1 MKYSLLS
8 LSVIIASVKARGAK
22 WIVRYLVKSA
32 LNPALRS
39 LGYCRTDKKM
49 GLPQS
54 IYFKNEDSF
63 GSIRQI
69 HRHYLR
75 SSGWLESKSLNQSV
89 ENGEYIPWTSYA
101 FTSWVKQR
109 NLTGKNLLE
118 FGTGASTIF
127 WQRKFGHVIGIETDC
142 AWRDQVTS
150 LVADTENV
158 SILPLCRVDTFA
170 ADQSNN
176 FSSFK
181 ETFNFDLHT
190 FPELKCNFNHINF
203 DILVDSVKN
212 ADWIFIDGGARNFYT
227 AISVDYA
234 KPGAVIVL
242 DNSDSDYTLPAR
254 KLLKG
259 QGFAEIPFHSLGPLN
274 PFSWTTSVFVKD
286 LAEFI

>member
-1 MKYSLLS
+1 MS
-8 LSVIIASVKARGAK
+8 LSAIIASVRARNAK

-32 LNPALRS
+32 LNPALKS
-39 LGYCRTDKKM
+39 LGYRRSDKKI
-49 GLPQS
+49 GLPES
-54 IYFKNEDSF
+54 NYFKYEDSL

-101 FTSWVKQR
+101 FTSWVKQK
-109 NLTGKNLLE
+109 NLAGKNLLE

-127 WQRKFGHVIGIETDC
+127 WQRKFGHVIGIETDG
-142 AWRDQVTS
+142 AWRDQVAS
-150 LVADTENV
+150 LVEDKDNV
-158 SILPLCRVDTFA
+158 SILPLCRLDTFS
-170 ADQSNN
+170 ADQSSN
-176 FSSFK
+176 FSSFQ
-181 ETFNFDLHT
+181 ETFNFDRRT
-190 FPELKCNFNHINF
+190 FPELKCDFDHINF
-203 DILVDSVKN
+203 DFLVESVRA

-227 AISVDYA
+227 AISVDFA
-234 KPGAVIVL
+234 KPGTVIVL
-242 DNSDSDYTLPAR
+242 DNSDSDYTFPAR
-254 KLLKG
+254 KTLKE